1 MRCLIWLA
9 MATGAGTVVGGRFR
23 LAEVVGK
30 GGMGRVWRCHDEFLE
45 RDVAVKEVLLPAE
58 LSEEERATLAART
71 TREARSAARLNHP
84 GVITIHDVVQH
95 DGAPW
100 IVMEY
105 VPGLSLAK
113 RIATSG
119 PLSAQR
125 VAQIGAKIADA
136 LAHAHAAGI
145 VHRDLKPDNILLA
158 GDRVVVTDFGIAR
171 IMDAASRLTV
181 SGTVLGTPHYMS
193 PEQLEGR
200 PVDAAADVWSLG
212 ATLYTALEGKPPF
225 DGPTLTAVIAAI
237 LTREPTSAVQ
247 AGPLTG
253 LLNQMLV
260 KDPAQRPTAEAV
272 AQALS
277 GGHPG
282 TVTIQPGVSWLP
294 SDQQGPVTPPGP
306 VTVTVGHGAA
316 GQVTSPTGPSPGG
329 ATAVDSRPRP
339 VVRTRAATAG
349 LWLTILAGLAGIID
363 ASLSLTPS
371 PADSMILSDIGYVIA
386 MVAAVAALVSP
397 KNRQT
402 LSYFVLG
409 SWLIALSWVTFDILG
424 VPDFQIFSASGHYI
438 MYYLLA
444 TASDLAGLVAVV
456 LLLAALGRGAAR
468 QRLRFS
474 RSLPTVLFGAL
485 LLGQV
490 AWRAQE
496 FTALIGP
503 EYYRNS
509 FTYPSGY
516 YAYSVSAVVA
526 VLTVA
531 VVAACGLRFSDRSLG
546 GALLAGWA
554 VSEAFTFFSYLT
566 SGWYFRNR
574 TVADNVLVVILLIGS
589 VILALSYTRR
599 RQVS

>member
-1 MRCLIWLA
+1 
-9 MATGAGTVVGGRFR
+9 
-23 LAEVVGK
+23 
-30 GGMGRVWRCHDEFLE
+30 MGRVWRCHDEFLE

-105 VPGLSLAK
+105 VPGPSLA
-113 RIATSG
+113 RQIAASG
-119 PLSAQR
+119 PLSPER
-125 VAQIGAKIADA
+125 VARIGAKIADA

-237 LTREPTSAVQ
+237 LTREPTPAVQ

-253 LLNQMLV
+253 LLNQMLL
-260 KDPAQRPTAEAV
+260 KDPARRPTAEGV
-272 AQALS
+272 ARALS
-277 GGHPG
+277 GGHPATA
-282 TVTIQPGVSWLP
+282 TVAPDVPRPP
-294 SDQQGPVTPPGP
+294 SDRQGPA
-306 VTVTVGHGAA
+306 TVTVGHGGP
-316 GQVTSPTGPSPGG
+316 GQVTSPAAAPPGG

-339 VVRTRAATAG
+339 PARTRAGTAG
-349 LWLTILAGLAGIID
+349 LWLTLLAGLAAIID
-363 ASLSLTPS
+363 ASLAPTPS
-371 PADSMILSDIGYVIA
+371 PSDSTIVGDIGYAIA
-386 MVAAVAALVSP
+386 MVAAAAALVSP
-397 KNRQT
+397 RNRQA

-409 SWLIALSWVTFDILG
+409 SWLIALAWVTFDVLG
-424 VPDFQIFSASGHYI
+424 VPNFQVFSAGRHYI
-438 MYYLLA
+438 LYYLLA

-456 LLLAALGRGAAR
+456 LLLAAVGRGAATER
-468 QRLRFS
+468 VRFS
-474 RSLPTVLFGAL
+474 RSLPTALFGAL

-496 FTALIGP
+496 VTALIGP

-509 FTYPSGY
+509 FSYPSGY

-526 VLTVA
+526 VLTAA
-531 VVAACGLRFSDRSLG
+531 VVAWYGLRVSDRSLG

-554 VSEAFTFFSYLT
+554 VSAACTFFSYLT
-566 SGWYFRNR
+566 SGWYFRER
-574 TVADNVLVVILLIGS
+574 TVADNVLVAILLIAG
-589 VILALSYTRR
+589 VILALSHARR

>member
-1 MRCLIWLA
+1 
-9 MATGAGTVVGGRFR
+9 
-23 LAEVVGK
+23 
-30 GGMGRVWRCHDEFLE
+30 MGRVWRCHDDVLE
-45 RDVAVKEVLLPAE
+45 RDVAVKEVLLPAD
-58 LSEEERATLAART
+58 LSAEERAALAART

-95 DGAPW
+95 DGEPW

-105 VPGLSLAK
+105 VPGLSLAR
-113 RIATSG
+113 RIKTSG
-119 PLSAQR
+119 PLPASR

-171 IMDAASRLTV
+171 IMDAASRLTL

-200 PVDAAADVWSLG
+200 QVDAAADVWSLG

-237 LTREPTSAVQ
+237 LTREPAPAVQ

-253 LLNQMLV
+253 LLNQMLL
-260 KDPAQRPTAEAV
+260 KDSAQRPTAMALAQSLGGGYPATIAV
-272 AQALS
+272 S
-277 GGHPG
+277 R
-282 TVTIQPGVSWLP
+282 GVSRPLNEQDATYQDAAHQVIPPTEP
-294 SDQQGPVTPPGP
+294 SRKRATDVTDSPTPPP
-306 VTVTVGHGAA
+306 D
-316 GQVTSPTGPSPGG
+316 QPPGG
-329 ATAVDSRPRP
+329 GRGRV
-339 VVRTRAATAG
+339 RAATAG
-349 LWLTILAGLAGIID
+349 LWLTLVAGLVGIVD
-363 ASLSLTPS
+363 ASLATTPN
-371 PADSMILSDIGYVIA
+371 PAASTILGDFGYAIA
-386 MVAAVAALVSP
+386 MAAAVAALVSA

-424 VPDFQIFSASGHYI
+424 VPDFQVFSGSRHYI
-438 MYYLLA
+438 GYYLLA

-456 LLLAALGRGAAR
+456 LLLVALGRGAER
-468 QRLRFS
+468 QRWRFS
-474 RSLPTVLFGAL
+474 RSLPAALFGAL

-490 AWRAQE
+490 AWRAQDV
-496 FTALIGP
+496 TALIGP

-509 FTYPSGY
+509 FTFPSGY

-531 VVAACGLRFSDRSLG
+531 VVAWHGLRFRNRSLG

-554 VSEAFTFFSYLT
+554 VSEAFAFLAYLT
-566 SGWYFRNR
+566 GGWYFRNR
-574 TVADNVLVVILLIGS
+574 TVADNFLVVILLIGG

>member
-1 MRCLIWLA
+1 

-23 LAEVVGK
+23 LAESVGK
-30 GGMGRVWRCHDEFLE
+30 GGMGRVWRCHDEVLE

-105 VPGLSLAK
+105 VPGPSLAK
-113 RIATSG
+113 RIAASG
-119 PLSAQR
+119 PLASTR

-171 IMDAASRLTV
+171 IMDAASRLTL

-237 LTREPTSAVQ
+237 LTREPTPAVQ

-253 LLNQMLV
+253 LLNQMLL
-260 KDPAQRPTAEAV
+260 KDPARRPTAAAV

-277 GGHPG
+277 GGHPA
-282 TVTIQPGVSWLP
+282 TVTIQPGDSRP
-294 SDQQGPVTPPGP
+294 PRDQQGPVTPPGP
-306 VTVTVGHGAA
+306 VTVTVGHGGH
-316 GQVTSPTGPSPGG
+316 GQATSPAGPSPGG
-329 ATAVDSRPRP
+329 ATAIDSRSRP
-339 VVRTRAATAG
+339 LARMGAATAG
-349 LWLTILAGLAGIID
+349 LWLTIFAGLAGIID
-363 ASLSLTPS
+363 ASLTPTPS
-371 PADSMILSDIGYVIA
+371 PSDSTILGDIGYVIA

-397 KNRQT
+397 KYRQT

-409 SWLIALSWVTFDILG
+409 SWLIALAWVTFDILG
-424 VPDFQIFSASGHYI
+424 VPDFQIFSGSHHYI
-438 MYYLLA
+438 LYYLLA
-444 TASDLAGLVAVV
+444 MASDLAGLVAVV
-456 LLLAALGRGAAR
+456 LLLAALGRGADR
-468 QRLRFS
+468 ERWRFS
-474 RSLPTVLFGAL
+474 RSLPTALFGAL

-496 FTALIGP
+496 LTALIGP

-509 FTYPSGY
+509 FTFPSGY

-531 VVAACGLRFSDRSLG
+531 VVAAYGLRLRNHSLG

-554 VSEAFTFFSYLT
+554 VSAAFTFLSYLT

>member
-1 MRCLIWLA
+1 
-9 MATGAGTVVGGRFR
+9 
-23 LAEVVGK
+23 
-30 GGMGRVWRCHDEFLE
+30 MGRVWRCHDDVLE
-45 RDVAVKEVLLPAE
+45 RDVAVKEVLLPAD
-58 LSEEERATLAART
+58 LSEEERAALAART

-95 DGAPW
+95 DGEPW

-105 VPGLSLAK
+105 VPGLSLAR
-113 RIATSG
+113 RIKTSG
-119 PLSAQR
+119 PLSAPW

-171 IMDAASRLTV
+171 IMDAASRLTL

-200 PVDAAADVWSLG
+200 QVDAAADVWSLG

-237 LTREPTSAVQ
+237 LTREPAPAVQ

-253 LLNQMLV
+253 LLNQMLL
-260 KDPAQRPTAEAV
+260 KDPARRPTAMAV
-272 AQALS
+272 AQALGGGYPATIAVQPGGSRSLNEQS
-277 GGHPG
+277 GPA
-282 TVTIQPGVSWLP
+282 TVT
-294 SDQQGPVTPPGP
+294 D
-306 VTVTVGHGAA
+306 
-316 GQVTSPTGPSPGG
+316 GG
-329 ATAVDSRPRP
+329 ATHQGATHQVMAPTEPPRNRASVNDGLADSPTRPPDRSP
-339 VVRTRAATAG
+339 ARGRAATAG
-349 LWLTILAGLAGIID
+349 LWLTLFAGLAGIVD
-363 ASLSLTPS
+363 ASLAPTPG
-371 PADSMILSDIGYVIA
+371 PADSIILGDLGYVIA
-386 MVAAVAALVSP
+386 MVAAIAALVSA

-424 VPDFQIFSASGHYI
+424 VPDFQVFSGGRHYI
-438 MYYLLA
+438 AYYLLA
-444 TASDLAGLVAVV
+444 TASDLAGLVAVS
-456 LLLAALGRGAAR
+456 LLLAALGRGAEQER
-468 QRLRFS
+468 WRFS
-474 RSLPTVLFGAL
+474 RSLPTALFGAL

-490 AWRAQE
+490 AWRAQDL
-496 FTALIGP
+496 TALIGP
-503 EYYRNS
+503 EYSFNS

-531 VVAACGLRFSDRSLG
+531 VVAWYGPRLRNRLLG
-546 GALLAGWA
+546 GALLAGLA
-554 VSEAFTFFSYLT
+554 VSEAFAFLAYVT

-574 TVADNVLVVILLIGS
+574 TVADNFLVAILLIGG
-589 VILALSYTRR
+589 VILALSYSRR

>member
-1 MRCLIWLA
+1 
-9 MATGAGTVVGGRFR
+9 
-23 LAEVVGK
+23 
-30 GGMGRVWRCHDEFLE
+30 MGRVWRCHDDVLE
-45 RDVAVKEVLLPAE
+45 RDVAVKEVLLPAD
-58 LSEEERATLAART
+58 LSEEERAALAVRT

-95 DGAPW
+95 DGEPW

-105 VPGLSLAK
+105 VRGLSLAR
-113 RIATSG
+113 RIKTSG
-119 PLSAQR
+119 PLSAPR

-171 IMDAASRLTV
+171 IMDAASRLTL

-200 PVDAAADVWSLG
+200 QVDAAADVWSLG

-237 LTREPTSAVQ
+237 LTREPTPAVQ

-253 LLNQMLV
+253 LLNQMLL
-260 KDPAQRPTAEAV
+260 KDPAQRPTAMALAQSLGGGYPATIAV
-272 AQALS
+272 QP
-277 GGHPG
+277 GGPRLLNEQPG
-282 TVTIQPGVSWLP
+282 LATRPGPATVT
-294 SDQQGPVTPPGP
+294 D
-306 VTVTVGHGAA
+306 
-316 GQVTSPTGPSPGG
+316 GG
-329 ATAVDSRPRP
+329 ATHQGATHQGATRQVMPPAEPWRNRASVNDGLADSPTRPPDRSP
-339 VVRTRAATAG
+339 ARVRAATAG
-349 LWLTILAGLAGIID
+349 LWLTLFAGLAGIVD
-363 ASLSLTPS
+363 ASLAPTPG
-371 PADSMILSDIGYVIA
+371 PADSTILGDLGYVIA
-386 MVAAVAALVSP
+386 MVAAIAALVSA

-424 VPDFQIFSASGHYI
+424 VPDFQVFSGGRHYI
-438 MYYLLA
+438 AYYLLA
-444 TASDLAGLVAVV
+444 TVSDLAGLVAVS
-456 LLLAALGRGAAR
+456 LLAALGRGAER
-468 QRLRFS
+468 ERWRFS
-474 RSLPTVLFGAL
+474 RSLPTALFGAL

-490 AWRAQE
+490 AWRVQDL
-496 FTALIGP
+496 TALIGP
-503 EYYRNS
+503 EYSFNS

-531 VVAACGLRFSDRSLG
+531 VVAWYGPRLRNRQLG
-546 GALLAGWA
+546 GALLAGLA
-554 VSEAFTFFSYLT
+554 VSEAFAFLAYVT

-574 TVADNVLVVILLIGS
+574 TVADNFLVGILLIGG